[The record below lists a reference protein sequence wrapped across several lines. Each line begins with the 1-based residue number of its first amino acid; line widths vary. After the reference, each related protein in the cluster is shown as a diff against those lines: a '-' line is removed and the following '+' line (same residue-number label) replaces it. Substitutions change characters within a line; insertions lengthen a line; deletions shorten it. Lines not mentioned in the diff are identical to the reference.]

1 MSDAGTIDSGGS
13 IRSGGSSEAG
23 APTAT
28 RRRPPRWLL
37 LTIAAFFALFY
48 AYDIWEAIGNL
59 VGLNLQA
66 QSLDTQLSVFG
77 WAVLIVG
84 VLLPV
89 VVYAIAYRLGRNRAF
104 GVQALTLLVGLCA
117 VAAISI
123 NMAAVFGFARL
134 IV

>member
-1 MSDAGTIDSGGS
+1 MSDAGIIEPGGT
-13 IRSGGSSEAG
+13 
-23 APTAT
+23 TAT

-37 LTIAAFFALFY
+37 LTIAASFGLFY
-48 AYDIWEAIGNL
+48 AYDVWEAVGNL

-66 QSLDTQLSVFG
+66 QSLDTQLSGFG
-77 WAVLIVG
+77 WAVLIFG

-89 VVYAIAYRLGRNRAF
+89 LVYALAYWLGRNRAF

-117 VAAISI
+117 VAAASL
-123 NMAAVFGFARL
+123 NMAAVFGLGRL